1 MDKIRFEHI
10 ITHYLTGKATS
21 EEEAELLQ
29 AIRSSDEWEAAF
41 RTRTAGWNP
50 LQEGAAD
57 PETDR
62 KWERIASVITPV
74 ITPVTLSATHSNPRR
89 TLWGSIAAAIIL
101 LLVSGIT
108 VYFLNQSGTGGLQD
122 TAWQTV
128 LADGE
133 DCTLRLPDGSSVYLR
148 EGSELSY
155 PDEFASQS
163 RDVKIKGEAFFD
175 VRHNPE
181 LPFVVDASGLSVT
194 VLGTSFSVQ
203 TAAEGNDISVILVEG
218 KVSLA
223 DACQKELVQLHPDQK
238 ADYSV
243 KDGHFTVSEVDSK
256 RLTSWSKGIL
266 SYDNASLDEIVRL
279 IEQTYK
285 VTLSYD
291 REGKEN
297 QRFSGAFLRSQK
309 LETVLQQ
316 TNKLTGTNLILIE

>member
-10 ITHYLTGKATS
+10 VTHYLTGKATS
-21 EEEAELLQ
+21 EEEAELLR

-41 RTRTAGWNP
+41 RKRTAGWNP
-50 LQEGAAD
+50 LKEGTAD
-57 PETDR
+57 PEIDR

-74 ITPVTLSATHSNPRR
+74 TLSATRSNPRR
-89 TLWGSIAAAIIL
+89 TLWGSIAATIIL

-128 LADGE
+128 LAEGE

-155 PDEFASQS
+155 PDVFASQS

-175 VRHNPE
+175 VTHNPE
-181 LPFVVDASGLSVT
+181 QPFVVDASGLSVT

-203 TAAEGNDISVILVEG
+203 TAADGNDISVILVEG

-223 DACQKELVQLHPDQK
+223 DASLKELVRLHPDQK

-266 SYDNASLDEIVRL
+266 SYDNASLDEVVRL

>member
-10 ITHYLTGKATS
+10 VTHYLTGKATS
-21 EEEAELLQ
+21 EEEAELLR

-41 RTRTAGWNP
+41 RKRTAGWNP
-50 LQEGAAD
+50 LKEGTAD
-57 PETDR
+57 PEIDR

-74 ITPVTLSATHSNPRR
+74 TLSATRSNPRR

-128 LADGE
+128 LAEGE

-155 PDEFASQS
+155 PDVFASQS

-175 VRHNPE
+175 VTHNPE
-181 LPFVVDASGLSVT
+181 QPFVVDAFGLSVT

-203 TAAEGNDISVILVEG
+203 TAADGNDISVILVEG

-223 DACQKELVQLHPDQK
+223 DASLKELVRLHPDQK

-266 SYDNASLDEIVRL
+266 SYDNASLDEVVRL

>member
-10 ITHYLTGKATS
+10 VTHYLAGKATS

-41 RTRTAGWNP
+41 RKRTAGWNP
-50 LQEGAAD
+50 LKESATD
-57 PETDR
+57 PEMDR

-74 ITPVTLSATHSNPRR
+74 TLSATRSNPKR
-89 TLWGSIAAAIIL
+89 TLWSSIAAAIIL

-108 VYFLNQSGTGGLQD
+108 VYFLNQGGTGGLQD
-122 TAWQTV
+122 TAWQTI

-155 PDEFASQS
+155 PDEFTSHS

-175 VRHNPE
+175 VTHNPKQ
-181 LPFVVDASGLSVT
+181 PFIVDASGLSVT

-203 TAAEGNDISVILVEG
+203 TTSDGNEISVILVEG

-223 DACQKELVQLHPDQK
+223 DAGQKELVQLHPDQK

-243 KDGHFTVSEVDSK
+243 KDGHFTVSEVDGK

>member
-29 AIRSSDEWEAAF
+29 AIRSSDEWEVAF
-41 RTRTAGWNP
+41 RKRTAGWNP

-62 KWERIASVITPV
+62 KWERIASV

>member
-29 AIRSSDEWEAAF
+29 AIRSSDEWEVAF
-41 RTRTAGWNP
+41 RKRTAGWNP
-50 LQEGAAD
+50 LEEGEAD

-62 KWERIASVITPV
+62 KWERIASV